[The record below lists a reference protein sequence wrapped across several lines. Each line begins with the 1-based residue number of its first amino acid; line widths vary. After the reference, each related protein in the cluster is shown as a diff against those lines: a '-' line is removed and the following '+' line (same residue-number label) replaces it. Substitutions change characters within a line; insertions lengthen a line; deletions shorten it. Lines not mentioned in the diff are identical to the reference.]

1 MKFLKLLKDYYR
13 DLTPRE
19 MIQRELAE
27 AAIQLLEAESGAE
40 YAQSIISFNQTRI
53 KRLTARLGE
62 LT

>member
-1 MKFLKLLKDYYR
+1 MKFLKFLKDYWS
-13 DLTPRE
+13 DITPRE

-53 KRLTARLGE
+53 KRLTVRLGE

>member
-1 MKFLKLLKDYYR
+1 MKFIRFLKDYYR

-19 MIQRELAE
+19 MIQRELSE

-40 YAQSIISFNQTRI
+40 YAQSIISFNQARI

>member
-1 MKFLKLLKDYYR
+1 MKFLRFLKDYWR

-27 AAIQLLEAESGAE
+27 AAIQLLEAESCAE
-40 YAQSIISFNQTRI
+40 YSQSIISFNQTRI
-53 KRLTARLGE
+53 KRLTVRLGE

>member
-1 MKFLKLLKDYYR
+1 MKFLRFLKNYWR

-53 KRLTARLGE
+53 KRLTVRLGE

>member
-1 MKFLKLLKDYYR
+1 MKFIRFLKDYWR

-40 YAQSIISFNQTRI
+40 YAQSIISFNQIRI
-53 KRLTARLGE
+53 KRLTTRLGE

>member
-1 MKFLKLLKDYYR
+1 MSFIRFMKDYWR

-27 AAIQLLEAESGAE
+27 AAIQLLEAESGVE

-53 KRLTARLGE
+53 KRLTVRLGE

>member
-1 MKFLKLLKDYYR
+1 MSFLRFLKDYWR

-40 YAQSIISFNQTRI
+40 YAHSIISFNQTRI
-53 KRLTARLGE
+53 KRLTVRLGE